1 MFVFKHAE
9 TTEYIKKRK
18 ILFKRNTNFTGELLH
33 FIHGKLGT
41 RKINCGDKS

>member
-1 MFVFKHAE
+1 MQKQQNTLKKE
-9 TTEYIKKRK
+9 KYKRK
-18 ILFKRNTNFTGELLH
+18 ILFKRNTNFTEELLH